1 MDKVQYDVFVSYRRV
16 SPDQEWVRE
25 QLVPALRHVGLKVL
39 LDVDD
44 FVPGRNLILEMTR
57 ANEESQRT
65 LCVLSPE
72 YFESGRMV
80 QFESL
85 TALAD
90 APTGQDSR
98 LIPMIVRPVAL
109 PVWLKN
115 IVPVD
120 WTVPAARQRQ
130 WLTLL
135 AALGVDLTGDTQ
147 TSAQRLLPGPLPE
160 RVIPNN
166 LPRQQLFVGRDEQLA
181 RIASVLAVETRGWGV
196 WISGPGGI
204 GKTTLAVRAAAKAPQ
219 RFRRVIFMS
228 AKEMDF
234 GPEGGRPRHEFVLHG
249 YLEMLNAIAREL
261 GNPKLMQAPDAERP
275 FLVRREIERSA
286 VLLILDDFDSLPR
299 DDRDR
304 CLAFLSALPASCSA
318 IVTGRRSRID
328 VQAVALRLDRLLEKD
343 ALDLLDK
350 LAGEYPLLR
359 AADGVQ
365 RSRLYQETAGNPLLM
380 RWVAGQLGRGTCPT
394 VDAALR
400 FLRNAPANND
410 PLEYMFSEV
419 LQSSPELELQLLA
432 LLSHFPNEMALELI
446 VRLMRA
452 REDVVEMAL
461 TALATRALLV
471 PDVDLTR
478 FWLAPMVS
486 ALIERQRPELV
497 TEMARR
503 VENRAY
509 GLIVQNGYLHH
520 EGYSTLEAEW
530 PIILAS
536 LPMFLAGDNQR
547 LQRICDALHIFLEFT
562 GHWDEWLSLNEKA
575 ERKALDDGDYYEAGW
590 RALQTGRVHRLRHQA
605 EAVFA
610 CADRAT
616 EHWARTQSPDYRR
629 SPRAGARENGDTL
642 TLRGKA
648 YYLKKDYLAAIDC
661 FTQAL
666 AVLRDGFVETRDYA
680 SALNGL
686 GDALRHSGNHD
697 DAEKV
702 YQEALAIARRIDSPN
717 DIAAFTGN
725 LAALAIDRRQFPQA
739 EGLAR
744 DALKLAEQ
752 VGRQESIA
760 ADCRR
765 LSEACAAQ
773 GKLDEGQRYARQAIE
788 AYRRLGSTFS
798 DIAESMSGQW
808 KLPLTSA
815 HEPYGDT
822 GLPS

>member
-1 MDKVQYDVFVSYRRV
+1 MDRVQYDIFVSYRRV
-16 SPDQEWVRE
+16 SPDQEWVRG
-25 QLVPALRHVGLKVL
+25 QLVPALKKVGLKVL

-44 FVPGRNLILEMTR
+44 FVPGRNLIREMAR
-57 ANEESQRT
+57 ATEESQRM

-85 TALAD
+85 TVLAA
-90 APTGQDSR
+90 APAGQDSR
-98 LIPMIVRPVAL
+98 LIPMIVRPVKL
-109 PVWLKN
+109 PVWLQH

-120 WTVPAARQRQ
+120 WTDPAARQHE
-130 WLTLL
+130 WLKLL
-135 AALGVDLTGDTQ
+135 AALGVDRTGDAQ
-147 TSAQRLLPGPLPE
+147 TRALQVLPGPLPE
-160 RVIPNN
+160 WVVPNN

-181 RIASVLAVETRGWGV
+181 GIASALAVETRGWGV

-204 GKTTLAVRAAAKAPQ
+204 GKTALAIRAAAKAPQ

-228 AKEMDF
+228 AKETDF
-234 GPEGGRPRHEFVLHG
+234 GPEGEHPRHEFVLHG
-249 YLEMLNAIAREL
+249 YIEMLNVIAREL
-261 GNPKLMQAPDAERP
+261 GKPELMQAPDTERP
-275 FLVRREIERSA
+275 FLVRREIEGGA

-299 DDRDR
+299 NDRDR
-304 CLAFLSALPASCSA
+304 CLSFLSGLPASCSA
-318 IVTGRRSRID
+318 IVTGRRSRVD
-328 VQAVALRLDRLLEKD
+328 VQAVTLRLDRLIEKD

-350 LAGEYPLLR
+350 LAGQYPLLR
-359 AADGVQ
+359 AADHDQ

-380 RWVAGQLGRGTCPT
+380 RWVAGQLGRGGCRT
-394 VDAALR
+394 VGAALR
-400 FLRNAPANND
+400 FLNEAPANND

-461 TALATRALLV
+461 TALASRALLV
-471 PDVDLTR
+471 PDVELTR
-478 FWLAPMVS
+478 FRLAPMVS

-497 TEMARR
+497 TEMGRR

-509 GLIVQNGYLHH
+509 DLIVQNGYLHH
-520 EGYSTLEAEW
+520 ECYSTLEAEW

-547 LQRICDALHIFLEFT
+547 LQCICDALHIFLEFT

-575 ERKALDDGDYYEAGW
+575 ERKAFDDGDYYEAGW
-590 RALQTGRVHRLRHQA
+590 RAWQTGRVHRLRHQA
-605 EAVFA
+605 DTVFA

-616 EHWARTQSPDYRR
+616 DHWARTQSPEYKR
-629 SPRAGARENGDTL
+629 SPRAGARENGDAL

-648 YYLKKDYLAAIDC
+648 HYLRKEYPAAIHC

-666 AVLRDGFVETRDYA
+666 AVLSAEFGETRDYA

-686 GDALRHSGNHD
+686 GDALRHSGKHD
-697 DAEKV
+697 DAEKA

-725 LAALAIDRRQFPQA
+725 LAALAIDCRDYPKA
-739 EGLAR
+739 ESLAR
-744 DALKLAEQ
+744 EALKLAEQ

-765 LSEACAAQ
+765 LSEACEAQ
-773 GKLDEGQRYARQAIE
+773 GKLDEGQRYARQAVE

-798 DIAESMSGQW
+798 DIAESMSTQW
-808 KLPLTSA
+808 KL
-815 HEPYGDT
+815 G
-822 GLPS
+822 